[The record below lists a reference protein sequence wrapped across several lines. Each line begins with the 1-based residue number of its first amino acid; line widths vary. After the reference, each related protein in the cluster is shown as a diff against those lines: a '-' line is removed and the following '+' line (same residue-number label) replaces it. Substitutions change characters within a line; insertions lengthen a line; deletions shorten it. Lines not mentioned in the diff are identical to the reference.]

1 MATEKHMTDNLP
13 ASTAPKGI
21 PIEDLIEYRSKGLTT
36 TEIGKLTGCDHSN
49 VSRRLAEADLESLDR
64 FETHK
69 AKTFEHIQRRAL
81 KNITD
86 EELKK
91 ASPASKVLMA
101 GVLQDKIMAL
111 RGQASEII
119 DHRHLVVDLGKA
131 IEAMRK
137 EQADYVDNPV
147 DNTSYQPHCPQVKT

>member
-1 MATEKHMTDNLP
+1 MSAHPP
-13 ASTAPKGI
+13 AGIGPKGI
-21 PIEDLIEYRSKGLTT
+21 DITDLIDYRAKGLTME
-36 TEIGKLTGCDHSN
+36 EIGKLTGCSHAN
-49 VSRRLAEADLESLDR
+49 VSQRLAEAELESLDR

-69 AKTFEHIQRRAL
+69 AKGFEHLQRRAI

-111 RGQASEII
+111 RGQATEII
-119 DHRHLVVDLGKA
+119 DHRHLVLDLSEA
-131 IEAMRK
+131 IKRLRE
-137 EQADYVDNPV
+137 EQERTQAIDI
-147 DNTSYQPHCPQVKT
+147 TES